1 MTEAE
6 SDSVPRPGAPA
17 RKLELVSDGKQQRW
31 KCSCC
36 GFAFPH
42 DGKPAPS
49 RAQHL
54 RFELHDCENYP
65 AMPEFENLRTDEKF
79 RAEVEEETRRL
90 RDAGFSDRD
99 ISIWLAGARWA
110 SRVWRIILSKR

>member
-1 MTEAE
+1 
-6 SDSVPRPGAPA
+6 
-17 RKLELVSDGKQQRW
+17 
-31 KCSCC
+31 
-36 GFAFPH
+36 
-42 DGKPAPS
+42 
-49 RAQHL
+49 
-54 RFELHDCENYP
+54 
-65 AMPEFENLRTDEKF
+65 MPEFENLRTDEKF